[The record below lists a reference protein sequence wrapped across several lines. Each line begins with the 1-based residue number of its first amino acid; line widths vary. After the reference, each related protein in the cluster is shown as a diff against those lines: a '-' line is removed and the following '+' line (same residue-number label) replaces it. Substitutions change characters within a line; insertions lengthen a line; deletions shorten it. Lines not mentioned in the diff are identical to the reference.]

1 MSSSSDVI
9 NKTPNTRSKYALN
22 IKMFKI
28 QIQALC
34 LTIMTLI
41 IKQLKFYAQYQQT
54 KKNQV
59 KRNR

>member
-1 MSSSSDVI
+1 MSSSSYVI

-41 IKQLKFYAQYQQT
+41 IKQLKFYAQYQQ
-54 KKNQV
+54 KKESS
-59 KRNR
+59 KKK